1 MSFYE
6 DLKAQCP
13 DDWSSYV
20 YHPFVQGMGE
30 GILPEEAFKH
40 YLIQDYLF
48 LINFGRAYALAV
60 FKSDNLDDMRQAAA
74 TMNALL
80 NDEMQLHI
88 SYCAEWG
95 IEKEVLE
102 GVKEASAN
110 LAYTRYVMERG
121 LSGDILDLLVALAP
135 CVMGYAEIGSRLA
148 DEHIEGMENNPYRP
162 WIEMYASSE
171 YQQAAAGAYGQLER
185 VAMSRLGEDYQNS
198 GRWKDLCNTFSTATR
213 LEAGFW
219 EMGITGAM

>member
-6 DLKAQCP
+6 ALKAECP
-13 DDWSSYV
+13 TDWESYV

-30 GILPEEAFKH
+30 GSLPKAAFKH

-48 LINFGRAYALAV
+48 LIHFSRAYALAV
-60 FKSDNLDDMRQAAA
+60 FKSDNLDDMRQSAA
-74 TMNALL
+74 TMDALL
-80 NDEMQLHI
+80 NEEMKLHI
-88 SYCAEWG
+88 SYCADWG
-95 IEKEVLE
+95 ITEAVLE
-102 GVKEASAN
+102 AEPEAAAN

-121 LSGDILDLLVALAP
+121 MSGDILDLLVALAP

-148 DEHIEGMENNPYRP
+148 EEYRSGLKKNPYAP
-162 WIEMYASSE
+162 WIEMYSSNE

-185 VAMSRLGEDYQNS
+185 VAMSRLGEDYTSS
-198 GRWKDLCNTFSTATR
+198 GRWKALCETFATATR

-219 EMGITGAM
+219 EMGLTGSK